1 MSENLAPDNA
11 PNRVTIIGYGDMG
24 RRVAH
29 LWQDRSV
36 PVRAL
41 ARSEASAQAQ
51 REDGVEPL
59 AGDLDEPSSLNTLAL
74 GGDWLYYF
82 APPSASSEGDARMAA
97 FVAALEGM
105 ELLPVRILYISTS
118 GVYGDRGGDWVKE
131 SDPINPQTA
140 RARRRADAEQ
150 RLARW
155 GEAHGVP
162 VVRLRVGGIYAEGR
176 LPLERLQRREPL
188 LLETECGYTNRIHAD
203 DLARVCLFAL
213 ERGEAGV
220 VNAADGQPGNMS
232 QYFKAVARATGLPLP
247 EEIPMAE
254 ARERLSPAMLSYLTE
269 SRRLD
274 CSKLL
279 KEWGFELSYPSL
291 DAGLTKIFGHYL
303 DRS

>member
-1 MSENLAPDNA
+1 MSENRNSDNA

-24 RRVAH
+24 RRVAQ
-29 LWQDRSV
+29 LWRNQGI

-51 REDGVEPL
+51 HAQGVEPL
-59 AGDLDEPSSLNTLAL
+59 AGDLDKPDTLHRLTL

-82 APPSASSEGDARMAA
+82 APPSSADAGDARMAA
-97 FVAALEGM
+97 FVSALEGM
-105 ELLPVRILYISTS
+105 SELPERILYISTS
-118 GVYGDRGGDWVKE
+118 GVYGDRAGDWVSE

-150 RLARW
+150 HLARW
-155 GEAHGVP
+155 GETHDVP

-176 LPLERLQRREPL
+176 LPLERLQRGEPL
-188 LLETECGYTNRIHAD
+188 LREADCGYTNRIHAD
-203 DLARVCLFAL
+203 DLARACIFAL
-213 ERGEAGV
+213 QRGEAGV
-220 VNAADGQPGNMS
+220 VNAADGQPGNMT
-232 QYFKAVARATGLPLP
+232 QYFKAVAEAAGLPLP
-247 EEIPMAE
+247 EEIPMDE

-279 KEWGFELSYPSL
+279 NEWGFELNYPNL
-291 DAGLTKIFGHYL
+291 EAGLTKTFGHRL
-303 DRS
+303 DRP